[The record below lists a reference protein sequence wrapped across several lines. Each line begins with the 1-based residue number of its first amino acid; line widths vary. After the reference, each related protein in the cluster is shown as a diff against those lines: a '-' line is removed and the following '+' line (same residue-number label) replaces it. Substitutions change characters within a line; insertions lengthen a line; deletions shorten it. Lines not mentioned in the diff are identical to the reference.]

1 MLDLVRGSS
10 GVEFPRRF
18 RNAWLSGG
26 LNRRRD
32 LSPLMLRRRWVVVSG
47 RQFLYFP
54 GRCDQQ
60 SVPRSGG
67 RTPLVPMAL
76 SGMSN

>member
-47 RQFLYFP
+47 RQSCISP
-54 GRCDQQ
+54 IGATSRAC
-60 SVPRSGG
+60 PARRG
-67 RTPLVPMAL
+67 RTPMVPMAL